1 MIFPKKLWKCC
12 FGILLPKLF
21 WPTVRKNCFKPCPFG
36 LRKRLD
42 PVVVIFFKN
51 AEKNTWGGLIL
62 FLEKF
67 GLILGSELTWSYTLT
82 FYYMNIFCKKLKYR
96 IKPNFSK
103 DRIRPPH
110 VFFSAFLK
118 KITTTG
124 SSHFLSP
131 MQMDR
136 A

>member
-1 MIFPKKLWKCC
+1 
-12 FGILLPKLF
+12 
-21 WPTVRKNCFKPCPFG
+21 
-36 LRKRLD
+36 
-42 PVVVIFFKN
+42 
-51 AEKNTWGGLIL
+51 
-62 FLEKF
+62 
-67 GLILGSELTWSYTLT
+67 
-82 FYYMNIFCKKLKYR
+82 MNIFCKKLKYR

-131 MQMDR
+131 NGQGLKQFFLTVGQNNFGNKIPKQHFHNFLGKIIRGCYFNSRQRQSTKEKCHSGCFGGKYDFFNPKSSPTFLTR
-136 A
+136 CQSFAKNR